1 VGHFRPF
8 SHFRSIQLCIL
19 VLQGIFLKMKKDEKV
34 IEQEIEQLCP
44 FQVDFGF
51 FFSENIDF
59 CCFFSWF
66 CSLGHLRVILRDLK
80 LFWVIIR
87 RGHFRVKEEILEIH
101 CVKY

>member
-1 VGHFRPF
+1 MGHFRPF

-51 FFSENIDF
+51 FFLKISIF
-59 CCFFSWF
+59 AVFSVGF
-66 CSLGHLRVILRDLK
+66 AALVT
-80 LFWVIIR
+80 
-87 RGHFRVKEEILEIH
+87 
-101 CVKY
+101 